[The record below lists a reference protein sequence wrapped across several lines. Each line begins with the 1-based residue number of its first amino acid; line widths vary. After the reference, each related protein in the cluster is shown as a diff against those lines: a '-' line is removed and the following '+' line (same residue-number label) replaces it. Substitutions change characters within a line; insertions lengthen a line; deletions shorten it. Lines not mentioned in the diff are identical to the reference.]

1 MKQDL
6 YQDLYNELRLRGKS
20 PRTIECYTQHL
31 LRLEKFYHKK
41 PELINEN
48 EMREYLLYMKDVKK
62 YSEAFFKQA
71 ISAFRYYYQKTLHRK
86 WNTLKFVYPKKE
98 KKLPDVLSVK
108 EVRLILSHVRQ
119 PRFHAILSTLYSMG
133 LRISE
138 GVQLTIADMDSA
150 RHLVHVRGGKG
161 SKDRFVPL
169 PEKTLFILRKYWAT
183 HRNPILI
190 FPALGMGGGRKHLPG
205 NEKYMS
211 LATIQVALKKV
222 VNELGIR
229 KSVHP
234 QTLRH
239 SYATHLL
246 EAGVS
251 LRLIQ
256 EYLGHSSPKTTC
268 IYTHLTHAAQV
279 NAVKTINQLM
289 SDI

>member
-1 MKQDL
+1 MKNAYQKL
-6 YQDLYNELRLRGKS
+6 YDELRLRGKS

-31 LRLEKFYHKK
+31 TRLEKFYHKK
-41 PELINEN
+41 PDLINEN

-71 ISAFRYYYQKTLHRK
+71 LSAFRYFYEKTLHRK
-86 WNTLKFVYPKKE
+86 WKTLKFVYPKKE

-108 EVRLILSHVRQ
+108 EVRLILSHVRVQ
-119 PRFHAILSTLYSMG
+119 RFYTILSTLYSLG

-138 GVQLTIADMDSA
+138 GVQLSIADIDSP

-169 PEKTLFILRKYWAT
+169 PEKTLSILRKYWAT
-183 HRNPILI
+183 HRNPVLI
-190 FPALGMGGGRKHLPG
+190 FPALEMGGGRKHLPG
-205 NEKYMS
+205 NKKHMS
-211 LATIQVALKKV
+211 LCPVQAALKKV
-222 VNELGIR
+222 VKEVGI
-229 KSVHP
+229 KKCVHP